1 MKLIIQIPC
10 FNEEDTLASVFDGMP
25 KQIEGIDL
33 IEFQVIDDGS
43 TDSTREV
50 AKSLGIHHIVEVRG
64 ENRTWLGRAFKL
76 GIDNALRQGA
86 DIVVNTDGDNQYPSK
101 YISDLVKP
109 IVNGSVDIVI
119 GDRSP
124 STIEEFSFPK
134 RLLQLLGSKVI
145 QSLSGESVPDAV
157 SGFRAYSRDAL
168 LKINVITNFT
178 YTVDTLMQAQQKG
191 ISIAWI
197 PIVTN
202 PKARES
208 RLFTSLFQK
217 VQKSGR
223 TILHLTMVYAP
234 LKTFTTVGLLF
245 FTTAMFYICRF
256 LYFYFLVEGRGSGN
270 IQSLVIAGSFLVI
283 SVLLFVVGALG
294 NLLSVNRQLIEEIL
308 TRVRNLEIE
317 NLDD

>member
-25 KQIEGIDL
+25 KSILGISS
-33 IEFQVIDDGS
+33 IEFQLIDDGS
-43 TDSTREV
+43 TDSTLEV
-50 AKSLGIHHIVEVRG
+50 ARSLGIEHIVEVRG

-76 GIDNALRQGA
+76 GIDNALGNGA

-101 YISDLVKP
+101 YIEDLVRP

-119 GDRSP
+119 GDRNPGS
-124 STIEEFSFPK
+124 IKEFSIIK
-134 RLLQLLGSKVI
+134 RILQRLGSRVI
-145 QSLSGESVPDAV
+145 QCLSGEEVADAV
-157 SGFRAYSRDAL
+157 SGFRAYSKDAL
-168 LKINVITNFT
+168 LKLNVITNFT

-191 ISIAWI
+191 IAIAWV
-197 PIVTN
+197 PIVPN

-208 RLFTSLFQK
+208 RLFGSLFEK
-217 VQKSGR
+217 VQKSGK

-234 LKTFTTVGLLF
+234 LKTFITIGLIF
-245 FTTAMFYICRF
+245 FTTAVFYICRF

-294 NLLSVNRQLIEEIL
+294 NLLAVNRQLIEDVL
-308 TRVRNLEIE
+308 TRVKKLEIK
-317 NLDD
+317 DSDR